1 RGFLAETDLYE
12 VKPAGEAR
20 NELETAYF
28 VKGEDLAAYS
38 DEEKL
43 DTDGKLLC
51 YPKGTFIYRMAG
63 RDRENSASYY
73 TPESLTNC
81 LVHFALKE
89 LLQNRSA
96 DEILKLKVCEPAM
109 GSAAFLNEAV
119 NQLAE
124 AYLQR
129 KQKELGQT
137 IQAEQYAAEKQKVK
151 TFLADNNVFGVDLN
165 PVAVELAEVSLW
177 LNAIHPGGF
186 VPWFGMQLFC
196 GNSLI
201 GARRQTF
208 AAENL
213 RKGNKT
219 GQLWLDM
226 VPERIMPGTSLQ
238 AGQVYHFLTVDKG
251 MAAFNDKV
259 IKGMRP
265 AQLKLIDKWRK
276 DFCAPYSED
285 EIEHLQ
291 QLSQA
296 VDRLWARH
304 ISELRNIR
312 RRTSDSMQIF
322 GQPVPDGRQNTPMG
336 LKD

>member
-1 RGFLAETDLYE
+1 MPGSCINDEKQTDHDTFRMTALRPSTRRNSARQSNWQFRAAVIENVAVGTGGGVAGAGVAAFHTPSLVSTSGAVYEALLSYRGFLAESDLYE

-38 DEEKL
+38 DEEKVFN
-43 DTDGKLLC
+43 TDGTLLC
-51 YPKGTFIYRMAG
+51 YQKGTFIYRMAG

-96 DEILKLKVCEPAM
+96 DEILHLKVCEPAM

-129 KQKELGQT
+129 KQKELGET
-137 IQAEQYAAEKQKVK
+137 IPADQYATEKQKVK

-213 RKGNKT
+213 RKGNK
-219 GQLWLDM
+219 
-226 VPERIMPGTSLQ
+226 PGSSGSIWCPNASYLP
-238 AGQVYHFLTVDKG
+238 
-251 MAAFNDKV
+251 
-259 IKGMRP
+259 P
-265 AQLKLIDKWRK
+265 AVTIR
-276 DFCAPYSED
+276 FIIS
-285 EIEHLQ
+285 
-291 QLSQA
+291 
-296 VDRLWARH
+296 DRRQRH
-304 ISELRNIR
+304 GGF
-312 RRTSDSMQIF
+312 Q
-322 GQPVPDGRQNTPMG
+322 
-336 LKD
+336 